1 MVAIQTL
8 TWHNAGLVTDME
20 DDECSDQRPLIKTDE
35 CTFAYIKHSNLYVV
49 ATTRKNSNIAMLF
62 TLLHKI
68 CAVMQEYFK
77 EVGYSFFRSWS
88 VLIYMFQVEEE
99 SIRDNFVICYELL
112 DELIDFG
119 YPQTT
124 DAKILQE
131 YITQVTCNH
140 LVLGIVWNQPAD

>member
-1 MVAIQTL
+1 MFFKVLFTN
-8 TWHNAGLVTDME
+8 TGLVTDME

-77 EVGYSFFRSWS
+77 EVGFPF
-88 VLIYMFQVEEE
+88 
-99 SIRDNFVICYELL
+99 
-112 DELIDFG
+112 
-119 YPQTT
+119 
-124 DAKILQE
+124 
-131 YITQVTCNH
+131 TCMAWVCVNISLAGGGGEH
-140 LVLGIVWNQPAD
+140 QR

>member
-1 MVAIQTL
+1 
-8 TWHNAGLVTDME
+8 ME

-77 EVGYSFFRSWS
+77 EVGYSFFRS
-88 VLIYMFQVEEE
+88 
-99 SIRDNFVICYELL
+99 
-112 DELIDFG
+112 
-119 YPQTT
+119 
-124 DAKILQE
+124 
-131 YITQVTCNH
+131 
-140 LVLGIVWNQPAD
+140 

>member
-1 MVAIQTL
+1 
-8 TWHNAGLVTDME
+8 ME

-77 EVGYSFFRSWS
+77 EVGFLLS
-88 VLIYMFQVEEE
+88 YMACVVSTWFLSGGRGEHQ
-99 SIRDNFVICYELL
+99 R
-112 DELIDFG
+112 
-119 YPQTT
+119 
-124 DAKILQE
+124 
-131 YITQVTCNH
+131 
-140 LVLGIVWNQPAD
+140 